1 VPLQANQHVPQE
13 VLPRVNGIDADK
25 NLQPFLQEMSN
36 LAPNSILK
44 TPAKKVQTRKE
55 EEPPAVRR
63 SGRLAATSKSKGRKS
78 VEEIAQEILR
88 SKLGGPHDPNCSKD
102 QARDQIMK
110 LSDAPIPQEA
120 MEAIEDLLKVI
131 KLDNKKSE
139 LSSKAGKKMARA

>member
-1 VPLQANQHVPQE
+1 
-13 VLPRVNGIDADK
+13 
-25 NLQPFLQEMSN
+25 MSN

-44 TPAKKVQTRKE
+44 TSAKKVQTRKE

-78 VEEIAQEILR
+78 VEVAQEILR

-102 QARDQIMK
+102 QAHDQIMK

-120 MEAIEDLLKVI
+120 MEAIEDLLKMI

-139 LSSKAGKKMARA
+139 LSSKA

>member
-1 VPLQANQHVPQE
+1 
-13 VLPRVNGIDADK
+13 
-25 NLQPFLQEMSN
+25 MSN

-44 TPAKKVQTRKE
+44 TSAKKVQTRKE
-55 EEPPAVRR
+55 EEPQAVRH
-63 SGRLAATSKSKGRKS
+63 SGRFAVKSKSTGRKS
-78 VEEIAQEILR
+78 AEELAQETLC
-88 SKLGGPHDPNCSKD
+88 SKLGGLYDPNCSKD

-139 LSSKAGKKMARA
+139 LSSKAGKRRPELE